1 MPWVEK
7 QAKLKFNLPWLIC
20 NQAQVRQA
28 QAQKRFV
35 KPNSSGIWRAW
46 LELKLNLSL
55 VKLSMF
61 TSLHTTDFLG
71 PKMKY

>member
-20 NQAQVRQA
+20 NQA

-61 TSLHTTDFLG
+61 TSLYTTDFLG